1 MKSFDRDDKVVITAI
16 LITAIT
22 GILFAMLLINWINTG
37 INTFVKQDDMARQM
51 LTLVQAGGHYIRA
64 NHDALLAQEK
74 DGRPVTISDQTL
86 QDKGYLPPGFSLENT
101 RHQHYRL
108 NITGDPKKPS
118 GLIAFVFT
126 TDGTPI
132 DDSAIA
138 SIASQIP
145 HGGYIGFPGDMA
157 VAADDS
163 WHIFLSNYGVTGQ
176 PGHLLA
182 WIPDDML
189 PGGEVRPDTLPHKDI
204 FTVH

>member
-1 MKSFDRDDKVVITAI
+1 MAITSI
-16 LITAIT
+16 LLAAIT
-22 GILFAMLLINWINTG
+22 GILFSLLVISWINTG
-37 INTFVKQDDMARQM
+37 GSATVKQDDMARQM

-74 DGRPVTISDQTL
+74 DSRPVTISDQTL
-86 QDKGYLPPGFSLENT
+86 QDKGYLPPGFSLENA

-118 GLIAFVFT
+118 GLTAFVFT

-132 DDSAIA
+132 ADSTIA

-145 HGGYIGFPGDMA
+145 HGGYISFPGDIA
-157 VAADDS
+157 VSWDDS

-204 FTVH
+204 FTIH